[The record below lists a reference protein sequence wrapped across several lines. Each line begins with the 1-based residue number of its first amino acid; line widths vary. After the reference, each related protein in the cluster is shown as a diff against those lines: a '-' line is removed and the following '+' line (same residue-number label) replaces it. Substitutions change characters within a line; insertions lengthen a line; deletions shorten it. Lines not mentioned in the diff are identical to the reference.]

1 MKTASSDTIGWLL
14 DGKVAAI
21 IGNVADRSQLDLMRT
36 TRLAP
41 QQLPRQRGLTAIEL
55 LVTLAILAILVGV
68 AAPSMSRFIGQWRA
82 SNTVNAL
89 TSSLRIARTEAIA
102 RGRPVVVCRVVSSTA
117 TACQTAAGTK
127 GYASGWIVFVNNDRD
142 ANNDFSSTNG
152 DELLL
157 RQVESPGI
165 ATITLKTAGRFVFLP
180 NGLLNGTANGIDI
193 DATGFSSASAT
204 PWARKAL
211 CITKPGR
218 IRYVANASDCDSNEG

>member
-1 MKTASSDTIGWLL
+1 MNIIQFTHGHISKQVQTH
-14 DGKVAAI
+14 AAR
-21 IGNVADRSQLDLMRT
+21 A
-36 TRLAP
+36 
-41 QQLPRQRGLTAIEL
+41 RQRGLTAIEL
-55 LVTLAILAILVGV
+55 LVTFTILAILVGI
-68 AAPSMSRFIGQWRA
+68 AAPSMSRFINQWRA

-89 TSSLRIARTEAIA
+89 TGSLRIARTEAIA
-102 RGRPVVVCRVVSSTA
+102 RGRPVVVCRVASSTA
-117 TACQTAAGTK
+117 TACETTAGTK

-157 RQVESPGI
+157 RQVEPSGI
-165 ATITLKTAGRFVFLP
+165 AIIKLKTAGRFVFMP

-218 IRYVANASDCDSNEG
+218 VRSVANASDCDSNEG